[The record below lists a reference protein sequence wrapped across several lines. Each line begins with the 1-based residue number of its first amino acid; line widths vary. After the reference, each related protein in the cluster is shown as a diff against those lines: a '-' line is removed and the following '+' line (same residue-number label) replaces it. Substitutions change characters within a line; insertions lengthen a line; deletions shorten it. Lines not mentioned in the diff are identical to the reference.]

1 MPKNFNPHAVI
12 FSLAGVLALATASEC
27 HSITHLPSLLYGAVL
42 WGWWAV
48 IASAFWRLGQ
58 RMNCVANLSPRT
70 ISLHILAGSV
80 LGIAHLMLLGTLD
93 FPHAGWRAV
102 TSLLNI
108 NRLGM
113 ELLLYGFLF
122 GITGVIQSQ
131 IRMQREAMR
140 DATGT
145 TFPL

>member
-1 MPKNFNPHAVI
+1 MPAGSGERMTKNFNAHVVI
-12 FSLAGVLALATASEC
+12 FSLAGVLALPTASEC

-58 RMNCVANLSPRT
+58 RMNCVANLSTRT
-70 ISLHILAGSV
+70 IFLHILMGTV
-80 LGIAHLMLLGTLD
+80 LGIAHLMLMGALE
-93 FPHAGWRAV
+93 FPSVGWRAV

-122 GITGVIQSQ
+122 GIT
-131 IRMQREAMR
+131 
-140 DATGT
+140 
-145 TFPL
+145 

>member
-1 MPKNFNPHAVI
+1 VILMPKKFNPHAVI

-48 IASAFWRLGQ
+48 IASALWKLGQ
-58 RMNCVANLSPRT
+58 KTKCVENLSSRRV
-70 ISLHILAGSV
+70 SLHLLLGTV
-80 LGIAHLMLLGTLD
+80 LCIAHLMLIGSLD
-93 FPHAGWRAV
+93 FPAAGWRSL

-122 GITGVIQSQ
+122 GITGVI
-131 IRMQREAMR
+131 IR
-140 DATGT
+140 
-145 TFPL
+145 